1 MATANAV
8 LDKGTMREVW
18 KVAGIE
24 QPAFQIILK
33 EDEIEDFGRSI
44 GYPLVI
50 KPVDCG
56 GGGRGVMVINSS
68 ADIPQAYSFASRFLH
83 RNPRLIIEEF
93 IDGIESSVEVIRFGG
108 VTHIVAFSDKVKAP
122 YSSRVATEISYP
134 GFFSKTVVEK
144 IRCNADRIMRSLGLH
159 EGVGHIEFIVTK
171 DEQAFV
177 LEIGARAG
185 GGHTLHPIASYVSG
199 LNYPQWLS
207 KFYLGAAEPPKIKT
221 YKGACYAFYHADA
234 SGTLR
239 DIAGL
244 DKARE
249 IPNIHCVEVWKQP
262 GSHVSILEN
271 SMERLGC
278 IVALAETRDDANRAA
293 LQARQQIELHI
304 TPDALRQELPSNM
317 RNNTETLLISQL
329 KDRHQNGELCN
340 GNYPSVPLSPCAT
353 IALREFIDVNLC
365 RQRTCA
371 IDKLSA
377 FAFFIEDI
385 KCAKNT
391 VNGTRH
397 LYLATV
403 SKFKSRRTRYV
414 SSIGKPCQG
423 ID

>member
-1 MATANAV
+1 MVLGASITNRYSLLEIAKLSDVELIVLDGNINSIGKEITPFFECVDITNSQAVLAAAKKLKIDGIFSINDHGMRAAVYVADNLNLKGMSMATANAV

-171 DEQAFV
+171 DEQVFV

-185 GGHTLHPIASYVSG
+185 GGHTFHPIASYVSG

-304 TPDALRQELPSNM
+304 TPDA
-317 RNNTETLLISQL
+317 
-329 KDRHQNGELCN
+329 
-340 GNYPSVPLSPCAT
+340 
-353 IALREFIDVNLC
+353 
-365 RQRTCA
+365 
-371 IDKLSA
+371 
-377 FAFFIEDI
+377 
-385 KCAKNT
+385 
-391 VNGTRH
+391 
-397 LYLATV
+397 
-403 SKFKSRRTRYV
+403 
-414 SSIGKPCQG
+414 
-423 ID
+423 